1 MANSVAPN
9 LSRSGWPFGLLSLEV
24 LAPLEAM
31 EDFAFALVWV
41 EFGCRDV
48 ISKE

>member
-9 LSRSGWPFGLLSLEV
+9 LSRSEWPFGLLSLGG
-24 LAPLEAM
+24 LAPLEAV
-31 EDFAFALVWV
+31 EDLAFALVWV